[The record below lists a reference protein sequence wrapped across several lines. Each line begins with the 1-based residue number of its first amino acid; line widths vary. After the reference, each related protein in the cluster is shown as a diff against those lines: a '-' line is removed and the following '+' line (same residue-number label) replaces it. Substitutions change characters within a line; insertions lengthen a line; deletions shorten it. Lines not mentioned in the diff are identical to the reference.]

1 MRLTCKG
8 FLLAYCQE
16 LSGLQ
21 TTSIKKLAAA
31 AAGEAPRVAEPLFLY
46 ALEAGKLALLLKS
59 ATGTWMEQEFEG
71 LATAAAE
78 YAGDAQGFLQA
89 GSVPQRYT
97 QVLSA
102 YEARRQRTQADR
114 RVIALM
120 REKTLEGLGRSGV
133 TCYRLCEELGLNKGN
148 VYAYLNK
155 GDLTK
160 VSRATARRIMQ
171 FATG

>member
-1 MRLTCKG
+1 MRLTFKG

-21 TTSIKKLAAA
+21 TTSVKKLAAA

-46 ALEAGKLALLLKS
+46 ALEADKLALLLKS
-59 ATGTWMEQEFEG
+59 AAGTWMEQEFEG
-71 LATAAAE
+71 LAATAAG
-78 YAGDAQGFLQA
+78 YAGDAQGFLRA
-89 GSVPQRYT
+89 NKVPQRYAK
-97 QVLSA
+97 VLAA
-102 YEARRQRTQADR
+102 YEARRQQTQADR
-114 RVIALM
+114 RAIALM

-160 VSRATARRIMQ
+160 VSRATARRIMR